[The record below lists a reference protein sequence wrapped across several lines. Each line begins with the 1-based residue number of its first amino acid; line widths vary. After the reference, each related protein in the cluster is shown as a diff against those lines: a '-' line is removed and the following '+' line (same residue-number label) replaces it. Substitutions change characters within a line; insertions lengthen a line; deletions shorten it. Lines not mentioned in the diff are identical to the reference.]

1 MEEYEETS
9 VPRGNKSRTQLDTY
23 SPERME
29 RMKQILEISADEGE
43 PQYFSIHVDGMIV
56 VKKTTDIEK
65 FDNYMAFVYP
75 QTRYV
80 ELRTFFGDSPN
91 CNTYRLLFSAV
102 PSATLQGVPQLGAAE
117 IGEKINEAVT
127 RERQQNK
134 IEALEKE
141 NAKLEE
147 ENAALRKKLK
157 RYRKQEEE
165 SRANDKSENRELIK
179 TGVELFG
186 PFLAAKLGAPSPTPV
201 DGLAATPQTI
211 DVEIEAVN
219 ESELSEPSEVD
230 KQFEAMK
237 AEYSEKELA
246 RALNA
251 MQLFA
256 DHPELKS
263 EFETVITSKI
273 NENG

>member
-1 MEEYEETS
+1 MEEYEEKR

-29 RMKQILEISADEGE
+29 RMKQILEMSADDGE
-43 PQYFSIHVDGMIV
+43 PQYYSIHVDGMIV
-56 VKKTTDIEK
+56 VKKTTDTEK
-65 FDNYMAFVYP
+65 FDNYMAFIDH
-75 QTRYV
+75 QTKCV

-91 CNTYRLLFSAV
+91 CNTFRLLVSAV
-102 PSATLQGVPQLGAAE
+102 PSATLQGVPQLGAIE

-134 IEALEKE
+134 IEALEKD

-157 RYRKQEEE
+157 KYKKLEEE
-165 SRANDKSENRELIK
+165 SRANNKSENRELIK

-186 PFLAAKLGAPSPTPV
+186 PFLAAKLGATSPTPV

-219 ESELSEPSEVD
+219 ESESSEVD

-263 EFETVITSKI
+263 EFETVITNKI

>member
-147 ENAALRKKLK
+147 ENATLRKKLK

-201 DGLAATPQTI
+201 DGLPLEKPQPI
-211 DVEIEAVN
+211 EVEVVA
-219 ESELSEPSEVD
+219 ESELSEVD

-237 AEYSEKELA
+237 AEYSENELA

-263 EFETVITSKI
+263 EFETVITNKI

>member
-1 MEEYEETS
+1 MEEYEETR

-29 RMKQILEISADEGE
+29 RMKQILEMSADDGE
-43 PQYFSIHVDGMIV
+43 PQYYSIHVDGMIV
-56 VKKTTDIEK
+56 VKKTIDTDR
-65 FDNYMAFVYP
+65 FDNYMTFIDH
-75 QTRYV
+75 QTKCV

-91 CNTYRLLFSAV
+91 CNTYRLLVSVV
-102 PSATLQGVPQLGAAE
+102 PSATLQGVPQLGAVE

-141 NAKLEE
+141 NAKLEQ

-157 RYRKQEEE
+157 KYKKLEEE
-165 SRANDKSENRELIK
+165 SRANNKSENRELIK

-186 PFLAAKLGAPSPTPV
+186 PFLAAKMGATSPPPV
-201 DGLAATPQTI
+201 DGLPLETPQPI
-211 DVEIEAVN
+211 EVEVVAE
-219 ESELSEPSEVD
+219 SEPSEVD

-237 AEYSEKELA
+237 SEYSEKELE

-256 DHPELKS
+256 EHPELKS